1 MLRRGMGKML
11 SDSLG
16 VGMLSELS
24 NGQEVIKHIE
34 DAAPHIALLDYYL
47 PGLSGGW
54 PAASL
59 ARSFPPR

>member
-1 MLRRGMGKML
+1 ML

-34 DAAPHIALLDYYL
+34 DASPHIVLLDYYL